1 MVMMVS
7 PMRRWSFAFAGIV
20 GIGLLAWLVPLY
32 DAPQPRGLTV
42 TRGRVREVADA
53 EARKWGIPVDKA
65 FVVTTLDQ
73 SFLLDKELRDKPDLR
88 RRADL
93 DPVLGPRLV
102 GYRVTYWRTGADKFP
117 PYGDVAVSRTGEVL
131 AARRQARLEE
141 TGASPKAEELR
152 SRADAFVASRV
163 FPGAPGPVYEDAR
176 PTVLRTR
183 TDHSFRYRV
192 PSAFPTG
199 DVVLYLYVNFI
210 GDQPSGYLLIE
221 EYKDGRRFSF
231 DTNLAGTFLRFGEI
245 FALLFVLLAVFLKK
259 YHAGEVGVGTG
270 AVLFAAAFG
279 LCLAATT
286 LIAPWSATGTSL
298 GSADMRTTTFAV
310 GGFKLLFYD
319 IPLSV
324 LVFLAWSVGESLA
337 RERWGERLASFDA
350 VLRRDPLNA
359 TVGGSLL
366 SGLLAA
372 PAVAAAALLVP
383 AFSLGK
389 GWVFAQLGS
398 GSSEAL
404 NAMAGPFEV
413 ILSTALDALLFS
425 CVGLLFLLAAFH
437 RKRLLA
443 VGVVL
448 TGAFGVLMGILSPP
462 VGPFGHALTV
472 GFGGIG
478 VVLLVFAWSDLLAA
492 ATAAF
497 CGGLLVSLLP
507 LVLALTGP
515 ARTAP
520 LFALS
525 LPLGALTLLAGAGLA
540 TRRTIAYAYE
550 DLAPHVKRIVERERI
565 KAEIDA
571 ANRIQA
577 ALLPSTHPEIG
588 SASLA
593 SSYRAATEIGGDYF
607 DFLPLENGSLG
618 LAFGDVAGHGLTS
631 GIVMAMTKAALLV
644 QVKHDA
650 SPVRV
655 LEVLN
660 DIVMKT
666 APKRVLMTFFYG
678 VLDTEKS
685 TLRFASAGHLDP
697 YVFRAREKKLEL
709 LSSWG
714 FPLGVKR
721 REPFHE
727 AVVQFEPGD
736 RLVLYSDGLIEALN
750 DEGEPF
756 GFERF
761 EGVILSRGEKG
772 ADVLKQA
779 LLESVKSFT
788 RNRPPEDDQTLVVV
802 SFEDRQVVALR
813 AG

>member
-1 MVMMVS
+1 
-7 PMRRWSFAFAGIV
+7 MRRGLFAAAGFV
-20 GIGLLAWLVPLY
+20 GAGLLALLVPLY
-32 DAPQPRGLTV
+32 DAPQPRGLSV
-42 TRGRVREVADA
+42 TRGRVREIADA
-53 EARKWGIPVDKA
+53 EARKWGIPVERA
-65 FVVTTLDQ
+65 FAVTTFED
-73 SFLLDKELRDKPDLR
+73 SPLLDKELRDKPVLR
-88 RRADL
+88 RRADS
-93 DPVLGPRLV
+93 DPVIGPRLV
-102 GYRVTYWRTGADKFP
+102 GFRVTYWRNGVDKYP
-117 PYGDVAVSRTGEVL
+117 PYGYVSVARTGDVL
-131 AARRQARLEE
+131 AVLRQARLEE
-141 TGASPKAEELR
+141 AGASPKAEDLR
-152 SRADAFVASRV
+152 PRADAFVASRA
-163 FPGAPGPVYEDAR
+163 FPGAPDPVFEEDR
-176 PTVLRTR
+176 PNVLRSR

-192 PSAFPTG
+192 PSSFPTG
-199 DVVLYLYVNFI
+199 DVVCYLAVEFV
-210 GDQPSGYLLIE
+210 GDQPAGYELLE
-221 EYKDGRRFSF
+221 EYRDGRRFPY

-245 FALLFVLLAVFLKK
+245 FSLLFVLLAVFLKK

-270 AVLFAAAFG
+270 AVLFGAAIG
-279 LCLAATT
+279 LCLAVTV
-286 LIAPWSATGTSL
+286 LIAPWTATGTGL
-298 GSADMRTTTFAV
+298 GSADARTTTLAV
-310 GGFKLLFYD
+310 AGFKLLFYD

-324 LVFLAWSVGESLA
+324 LVFLAWSVGESIA

-372 PAVAAAALLVP
+372 PAVAAATLLVP
-383 AFSLGK
+383 ALPVAR
-389 GWVFAQLGS
+389 GWVFARLGS

-404 NAMAGPFEV
+404 NAVAGPLGV
-413 ILSTALDALLFS
+413 VLDTALDALLFS

-437 RKRLLA
+437 RRRLLA
-443 VGVVL
+443 VGAVL
-448 TGAFGVLMGILSPP
+448 TGAFGVLMGILAPP
-462 VGPFGHALTV
+462 VGPFGRALAT
-472 GFGGIG
+472 GFGGIAA
-478 VVLLVFAWSDLLAA
+478 VLLVFAGSDLLAA

-497 CGGLLVSLLP
+497 GGGLLVSLLP
-507 LVLALTGP
+507 LVLAVSGP
-515 ARTAP
+515 ARTGP
-520 LFALS
+520 LLALS
-525 LPLGALTLLAGAGLA
+525 LPLGGLALAAAAGLA
-540 TRRTIAYAYE
+540 TRRAVPYAYE

-577 ALLPSTHPEIG
+577 ALLPSTHPDVRG
-588 SASLA
+588 ASLA
-593 SSYRAATEIGGDYF
+593 SHYRAATEIGGDYF
-607 DFLPLENGSLG
+607 DFLPLDAGRLG

-644 QVKHDA
+644 QVRHDA
-650 SPVRV
+650 SPARV

-666 APKRVLMTFFYG
+666 APKRMLMTFFYG
-678 VLDTEKS
+678 ILDSGTS

-697 YVFRAREKKLEL
+697 YVFRARERKLEL

-721 REPFHE
+721 REPFRE
-727 AVVQFEPGD
+727 FAVRFEPGD

-750 DEGEPF
+750 DDGEPF

-802 SFEDRQVVALR
+802 SFEDRQVAALR
-813 AG
+813 AS

>member
-1 MVMMVS
+1 
-7 PMRRWSFAFAGIV
+7 MRKSAFAAAGV
-20 GIGLLAWLVPLY
+20 AGVALLAVLLPLY

-42 TRGRVREVADA
+42 TRGRVREIADA
-53 EARKWGIPVDKA
+53 EARKWGIEVEKA
-65 FVVTTLDQ
+65 FVVTTLED
-73 SFLLDKELRDKPDLR
+73 SPLLDKELRDKPDLR
-88 RRADL
+88 RKADA
-93 DPVLGPRLV
+93 DPVVGPRLV
-102 GYRVTYWRTGADKFP
+102 GFRVNYWRNGVDKYP
-117 PYGDVAVSRTGEVL
+117 PYGYVIVSRTGEVL
-131 AARRQARLEE
+131 AVRRQARLEE
-141 TGASPKAEELR
+141 TGAAPKAEDLR
-152 SRADAFVASRV
+152 LRADAFAASRV
-163 FPGAPGPVYEDAR
+163 FPGAPGPVYEDVR
-176 PTVLRTR
+176 PNVQRSR
-183 TDHSFRYRV
+183 TDHVFRYRV
-192 PSAFPTG
+192 PSSFPTG
-199 DVVLYLYVNFI
+199 DVVCYLTVAFI
-210 GDQPSGYLLIE
+210 GDRPAGYELEE
-221 EYKDGRRFSF
+221 EYRDGRRFAY

-270 AVLFAAAFG
+270 AVLFAAAIVLG
-279 LCLAATT
+279 LAATA
-286 LIAPWSATGTSL
+286 LIAPWSATNTGL
-298 GSADMRTTTFAV
+298 GSADERTTTVAV
-310 GGFKLLFYD
+310 AGFKVLFYD
-319 IPLSV
+319 IPLAV
-324 LVFLAWSVGESLA
+324 LVFLAWSVGESIA

-383 AFSLGK
+383 ALELGR

-398 GSSEAL
+398 GTNEAL
-404 NAMAGPFEV
+404 NAVAGPVGV
-413 ILSTALDALLFS
+413 ILDTALDSLLFS

-437 RKRLLA
+437 RRRLLA
-443 VGVVL
+443 AGVIL

-462 VGPFGHALTV
+462 IGPFGRTLAL
-472 GFGGIG
+472 GFGGIA

-497 CGGLLVSLLP
+497 GGGLLVALLP
-507 LVLALTGP
+507 LVLSASSP
-515 ARTAP
+515 ARSGP
-520 LFALS
+520 LLALA
-525 LPLGALTLLAGAGLA
+525 LPLAGIALVAAAGLA
-540 TRRTIAYAYE
+540 TRRTIAYSYE

-577 ALLPSTHPEIG
+577 ALLPSTHPDVG
-588 SASLA
+588 GASVA
-593 SSYRAATEIGGDYF
+593 SHYRAATEIGGDYF
-607 DFLPLENGSLG
+607 DFLPLDRGRLG

-655 LEVLN
+655 LETLN

-666 APKRVLMTFFYG
+666 APKRMLMTFFYG
-678 VLDTEKS
+678 VLEPSTS

-697 YVFRAREKKLEL
+697 YVFRARERKLEL

-714 FPLGVKR
+714 FPLGVRR
-721 REPFHE
+721 REPFREFE
-727 AVVQFEPGD
+727 ARFESGD

-761 EGVILSRGEKG
+761 AGVILSRGAKG
-772 ADVLKQA
+772 GDVLKQA
-779 LLESVKSFT
+779 LLESVKNFT

-802 SFEDRQVVALR
+802 SFEDRQVAALR
-813 AG
+813 AS

>member
-1 MVMMVS
+1 GTFV
-7 PMRRWSFAFAGIV
+7 RFAEIFTLLFI
-20 GIGLLAWLVPLY
+20 LLA
-32 DAPQPRGLTV
+32 
-42 TRGRVREVADA
+42 
-53 EARKWGIPVDKA
+53 I
-65 FVVTTLDQ
+65 
-73 SFLLDKELRDKPDLR
+73 
-88 RRADL
+88 
-93 DPVLGPRLV
+93 
-102 GYRVTYWRTGADKFP
+102 
-117 PYGDVAVSRTGEVL
+117 
-131 AARRQARLEE
+131 
-141 TGASPKAEELR
+141 
-152 SRADAFVASRV
+152 
-163 FPGAPGPVYEDAR
+163 
-176 PTVLRTR
+176 
-183 TDHSFRYRV
+183 
-192 PSAFPTG
+192 
-199 DVVLYLYVNFI
+199 
-210 GDQPSGYLLIE
+210 
-221 EYKDGRRFSF
+221 
-231 DTNLAGTFLRFGEI
+231 
-245 FALLFVLLAVFLKK
+245 FLKK

-270 AVLFAAAFG
+270 AVLFTAAIV
-279 LCLAATT
+279 LCLAASA

-310 GGFKLLFYD
+310 AGFKLLFYD

-324 LVFLAWSVGESLA
+324 LVFLAWSVGESFA

-350 VLRRDPLNA
+350 VLRRDPVNT

-366 SGLLAA
+366 SGLLAS
-372 PAVAAAALLVP
+372 PAVAAAALLLP
-383 AFSLGK
+383 ALPLKSGALWARLGT
-389 GWVFAQLGS
+389 GQ
-398 GSSEAL
+398 SEAL
-404 NAMAGPFEV
+404 NAIAGPLLAVF
-413 ILSTALDALLFS
+413 SATLDALVFS
-425 CVGLLFLLAAFH
+425 CVGLLFFLAAFH

-443 VGVVL
+443 VGVL
-448 TGAFGVLMGILSPP
+448 FAGAFGVLMGIVPPP
-462 VGPFGHALTV
+462 VGPFVPALALA
-472 GFGGIG
+472 FGGSAA
-478 VVLLVFAWSDLLAA
+478 VLLVFAASDLLAG

-497 CGGLLVSLLP
+497 GGGLIVGLLP
-507 LVLALTGP
+507 LVVAASGSARTGPLLALV
-515 ARTAP
+515 
-520 LFALS
+520 
-525 LPLGALTLLAGAGLA
+525 LPLGGLALVAAAGLA

-577 ALLPSTHPEIG
+577 ALLPSTHPDVG
-588 SASLA
+588 GASVA
-593 SSYRAATEIGGDYF
+593 SHYRAATEIGGDYF
-607 DFLPLENGSLG
+607 DFLPLGNGNLG

-666 APKRVLMTFFYG
+666 APKRMLMTFFFG
-678 VLDTEKS
+678 VLDSENS
-685 TLRFASAGHLDP
+685 SLRFASAGHLDP

-727 AVVQFEPGD
+727 AVVRFDPGD

-750 DEGEPF
+750 DDGEPF

-761 EGVILSRGEKG
+761 EGVILSRGAQG

-813 AG
+813 AS